1 MRGMSADEAE
11 GVDATRRTR
20 LANERT
26 YLAWWRSGLTAI
38 ALAIG
43 VGRVIPELIPGSSWA
58 WAALGTAFGV
68 LGIAVIAYGGYRH
81 TVVERALRQG
91 GYVPLSGFATAFL
104 ACFAGLLGMA
114 AIVLVLADL

>member
-1 MRGMSADEAE
+1 VAHDPQT
-11 GVDATRRTR
+11 VDATRRTH

-43 VGRVIPELIPGSSWA
+43 VGRVIPEIVPGSTWP

-68 LGIAVIAYGGYRH
+68 LGIL
-81 TVVERALRQG
+81 VVGFGIRRQAALDRALKRG
-91 GYVPLSGFATAFL
+91 DYVPFGRSSALLIGGFAA
-104 ACFAGLLGMA
+104 ALGVA
-114 AIVLVLADL
+114 TIVLVLAAA

>member
-1 MRGMSADEAE
+1 MAHEPE
-11 GVDATRRTR
+11 TVDASRRTH

-43 VGRVIPELIPGSSWA
+43 IGRVIPALVPGAVWP

-68 LGIAVIAYGGYRH
+68 LGVLVALYGARRQAAVD
-81 TVVERALRQG
+81 RALREG
-91 GYVPLSGFATAFL
+91 GFMAFAPRAALLIAAFTA
-104 ACFAGLLGMA
+104 LLGLVVIA
-114 AIVLVLADL
+114 LVLVGT

>member
-1 MRGMSADEAE
+1 MAAE
-11 GVDATRRTR
+11 PENVDATRRTH

-43 VGRVIPELIPGSSWA
+43 IGRVIPEIVPGASWP

-68 LGIAVIAYGGYRH
+68 LGVLVLGYGVRRQAAVD
-81 TVVERALRQG
+81 RALRRG
-91 GYVPLSGFATAFL
+91 EYAPFTPASALLLGV
-104 ACFAGLLGMA
+104 FAGALGVVT
-114 AIVLVLADL
+114 IILVLAGT